1 VRRLDMRVLAIVLLA
16 VGVLALVYGGFTYTR
31 ETHEASI
38 GPLDISIAE
47 KERVNVPVW
56 VGVAFTVAGAGLLLT
71 LKR

>member
-1 VRRLDMRVLAIVLLA
+1 MRVLAIVLLA

-56 VGVAFTVAGAGLLLT
+56 VGVAFTVVGAGLLLT